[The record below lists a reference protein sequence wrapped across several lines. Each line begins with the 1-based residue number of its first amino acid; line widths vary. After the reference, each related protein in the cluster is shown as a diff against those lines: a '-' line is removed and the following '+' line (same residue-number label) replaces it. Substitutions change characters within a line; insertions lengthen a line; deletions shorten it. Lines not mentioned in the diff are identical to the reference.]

1 MDDGMVGWQPL
12 ETGSHD
18 DPQEDHQSGDE
29 HALVLNN
36 FVISGCNC

>member
-1 MDDGMVGWQPL
+1 MDNGMVGWQPL
-12 ETGSHD
+12 ETGNYGD
-18 DPQEDHQSGDE
+18 TQKKRQPGDE